1 MSAGQPVTAEYMTFT
16 ANIEYGRDLIEAGRS
31 LTKLGVN
38 VFDIGDL
45 YRAAWTQAVSALDHW
60 LHEEISAR
68 VKVLADETSGRPHA
82 LQTFA
87 LPLAVVDDVRL
98 NGKLFRMA
106 LAEEVRKSMSRKTL
120 QNPDDIAAGLKLVY
134 DGGDLWRKVAARLKT
149 PPPGDEAT
157 WSQDS
162 IKAALRA
169 IMKRR
174 NQIAHEADL
183 DNNGDRRAI
192 TDVDAAN
199 MIDLLE
205 DTATAIAAVVEG
217 C

>member
-1 MSAGQPVTAEYMTFT
+1 MSAGQPVTAEYLTFT
-16 ANIEYGRDLIEAGRS
+16 VNIKYGRDLIEAGRT
-31 LTKLGVN
+31 LATLGVD

-60 LHEEISAR
+60 LHEEICAR

-87 LPLAVVDDVRL
+87 LPLAVVDDIRL
-98 NGKLFRMA
+98 NGKLFSVA

-120 QNPDDIAAGLKLVY
+120 QNPDDIATGLKLVY
-134 DGGDLWRKVAARLKT
+134 DGGDLWRKVAARLQT
-149 PPPGDEAT
+149 PPGDEAI

-162 IKAALRA
+162 VKAELRA

-183 DNNGDRRAI
+183 ENNGDRRAI
-192 TDVDAAN
+192 TDLDAAN

-205 DTATAIAAVVEG
+205 DIATAIAVVVEG